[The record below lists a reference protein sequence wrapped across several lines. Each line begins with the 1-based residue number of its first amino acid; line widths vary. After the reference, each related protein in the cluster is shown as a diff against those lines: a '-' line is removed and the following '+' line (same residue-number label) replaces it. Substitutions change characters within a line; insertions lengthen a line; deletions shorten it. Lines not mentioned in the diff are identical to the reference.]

1 MGASA
6 RSRPAATGTQLVL
19 SPFAPGALVSFLA
32 SRGRRVGR
40 FVGIVD
46 RGRRRGLAEVAIG
59 GRLMPEERA
68 WVAPEALRLGA
79 GSDLISRG
87 SPAEAVGP
95 AIDPAEDAA
104 HRWEDEGGAI
114 WPHDPASDR
123 PVEA

>member
-1 MGASA
+1 MDPLMGASA

-19 SPFAPGALVSFLA
+19 SPFASG
-32 SRGRRVGR
+32 
-40 FVGIVD
+40 VD
-46 RGRRRGLAEVAIG
+46 RGRRRGLAGVAIG